1 MPFSVTH
8 NSVFVFVSHF
18 TGLLNFV
25 SGHMMAD
32 KYVVAVDESKFAE
45 DAFECESSHVF
56 IRIGSHNEQNEP
68 INVKR

>member
-1 MPFSVTH
+1 
-8 NSVFVFVSHF
+8 
-18 TGLLNFV
+18 
-25 SGHMMAD
+25 MMAD

-68 INVKR
+68 INVKRWREQKHVHGCSLPEICQNRKKLG